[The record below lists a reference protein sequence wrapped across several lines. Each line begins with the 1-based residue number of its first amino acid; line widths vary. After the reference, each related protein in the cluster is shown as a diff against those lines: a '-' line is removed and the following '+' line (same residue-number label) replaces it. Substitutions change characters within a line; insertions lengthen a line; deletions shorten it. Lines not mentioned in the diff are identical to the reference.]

1 MSRGSWMLI
10 IVSIAMVVVA
20 DLMVA
25 CSTVLAILDGHPWN
39 KVLIM
44 VMVTTIAC
52 VITIMVVGAI
62 VDIAKRPI
70 QPPTRIERK

>member
-1 MSRGSWMLI
+1 MLI
-10 IVSIAMVVVA
+10 IVSIA
-20 DLMVA
+20 MVA

-52 VITIMVVGAI
+52 VITIMVVWSI
-62 VDIAKRPI
+62 LDVAKRPI
-70 QPPTRIERK
+70 QPPIRIERK